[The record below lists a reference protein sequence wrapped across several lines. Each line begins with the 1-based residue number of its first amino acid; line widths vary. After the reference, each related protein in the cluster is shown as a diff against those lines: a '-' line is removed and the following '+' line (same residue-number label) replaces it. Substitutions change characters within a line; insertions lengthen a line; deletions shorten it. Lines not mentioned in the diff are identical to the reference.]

1 MIEWMPGT
9 GAKKD
14 AGEREGREGR
24 EGGREGGKENGI
36 EEGELKRGSTRKGG
50 GNGHHRSGAKQ
61 PSRRV
66 SL

>member
-9 GAKKD
+9 RAKKD
-14 AGEREGREGR
+14 AGDREGG